1 MAEEEEED
9 LTKVAWGAGLTK
21 LLDTKIPQFVFFCL
35 GWACL
40 GLPCYLITG
49 SGSSKAAALLSS
61 DADTIFPIT
70 LSVLLLALCV
80 ILLRRLRSN
89 ARLASPTRASA
100 PASLNGAAIVRRSG
114 GNFMSEPML
123 DHIDDMST
131 TVSAS
136 GEPGAAGGG
145 RSWRA
150 LLGLQVRHGG
160 LLGAVEVA
168 AFAVAILGYISLGWV
183 IGLTTFC
190 AYDKAS
196 PPTGPPT
203 DNQTVTP
210 TFVPWEECFQISR
223 ADPHVA
229 QDEPTHLPPG
239 YFVAVLTA
247 TYTSVACPLAWFLL
261 WKGARQALRP
271 ARAAK
276 AVGEGL
282 RELPQTAMFALA
294 VSIGLIAGLGAWVF
308 RQMIGLIHNLF
319 FYQIDQLGAWNCTGT
334 PFLQCTQTPF
344 FYDANVHTP
353 PPSHGLPPA
362 LVILSPVV
370 GGLIVA
376 FLVKTWAPEAKGHGV
391 PEVMDAIHY
400 KRGKIRPSVAGVKI
414 LASSFSIGEGGG
426 IRMRSPACMP
436 MCYL

>member
-1 MAEEEEED
+1 
-9 LTKVAWGAGLTK
+9 
-21 LLDTKIPQFVFFCL
+21 
-35 GWACL
+35 
-40 GLPCYLITG
+40 
-49 SGSSKAAALLSS
+49 
-61 DADTIFPIT
+61 
-70 LSVLLLALCV
+70 
-80 ILLRRLRSN
+80 
-89 ARLASPTRASA
+89 
-100 PASLNGAAIVRRSG
+100 
-114 GNFMSEPML
+114 
-123 DHIDDMST
+123 MST

-183 IGLTTFC
+183 IGLTTC

-271 ARAAK
+271 ARQAK
-276 AVGEGL
+276 AAGEGL

-308 RQMIGLIHNLF
+308 RQMIGVIHNLF
-319 FYQIDQLGAWNCTGT
+319 FYQIDQLGAWNCTG
-334 PFLQCTQTPF
+334 
-344 FYDANVHTP
+344 
-353 PPSHGLPPA
+353 
-362 LVILSPVV
+362 
-370 GGLIVA
+370 
-376 FLVKTWAPEAKGHGV
+376 
-391 PEVMDAIHY
+391 
-400 KRGKIRPSVAGVKI
+400 RPSCSARKRPSSTTPTSTRRRPPTACRRPSSYSRPSSA
-414 LASSFSIGEGGG
+414 ASS
-426 IRMRSPACMP
+426 SPSW
-436 MCYL
+436 